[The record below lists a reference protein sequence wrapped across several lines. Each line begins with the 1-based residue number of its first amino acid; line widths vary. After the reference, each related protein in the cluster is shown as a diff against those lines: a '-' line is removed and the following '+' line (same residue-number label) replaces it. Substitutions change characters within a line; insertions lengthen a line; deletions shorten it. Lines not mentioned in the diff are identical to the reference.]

1 MYNNV
6 GIRTPRGSGTSGHVM
21 SNRSH
26 VRAQAFRMGIDR
38 NTGKLQA
45 RDWEEP
51 PPRKANEELLDHQRK
66 RKVEAKIFELQEAM
80 ADRGYSDAEIE
91 EKVAEVRKGLE
102 EREESGQK
110 ASLLKGKK
118 GAGGAGAGAMDSHMR
133 DVKKADDNR
142 RMREAFGL
150 GDDYAAG
157 EAFDEEAQ
165 ERKKEARRKERE
177 AKDKEWEEKK
187 AAKKAEEKKEKRR
200 REKTG
205 SDDDQDDQE
214 GGARKGSSRRSDSQE
229 AERNSMMAKRAERFG
244 ASADEP
250 RGPSNND
257 RKGRGQFRAGGAG
270 NKNNDR
276 RGGGRDGRDGDGRRP
291 SEMNV
296 KDALAG
302 GLSARRGGSRRD
314 RGRSEDEGPRD
325 VVIHVDGED
334 GGGRGRPRDRA
345 EGSGRNVHV
354 RVAGEG
360 GREDSEDSRY
370 RGDRRGGRRD
380 DDDDDSDREG
390 AEREVIVVTQSGV
403 DENDRWQAD
412 GNGVFA
418 DDGLGGGSAAPAA
431 ASTTTPADDDLRG
444 RIKGRGRRGAESESP
459 PRKKAALAPP
469 GRDLRERISG
479 GGRRGGG
486 GESPPKKQRRK
497 RSPSSSGSNSDG
509 TGGAGSPARPAKRAP
524 AAEGGSDK
532 RKRDGSRDSG
542 GRGADK
548 SRGGVGRSDKGR
560 GGGDRNGGGGGK
572 GGRRR
577 SRSEESSSSGPPAGG
592 NAIS

>member
-1 MYNNV
+1 MWGGVFYRAMN
-6 GIRTPRGSGTSGHVM
+6 PAP
-21 SNRSH
+21 
-26 VRAQAFRMGIDR
+26 VRFFSRRPA
-38 NTGKLQA
+38 
-45 RDWEEP
+45 
-51 PPRKANEELLDHQRK
+51 
-66 RKVEAKIFELQEAM
+66 KVEAKIFELQEAM

-102 EREESGQK
+102 EREGNGQK

-118 GAGGAGAGAMDSHMR
+118 GAGAGGGAGTMDSHMR

-165 ERKKEARRKERE
+165 ERKKETHRKERE

-200 REKTG
+200 REKAA
-205 SDDDQDDQE
+205 SDDDQDGQE
-214 GGARKGSSRRSDSQE
+214 GGARKGSSRRGDSQE
-229 AERNSMMAKRAERFG
+229 AERDSMMAKRAERFG
-244 ASADEP
+244 ASANEP
-250 RGPSNND
+250 RGSSNND
-257 RKGRGQFRAGGAG
+257 RKGRGQFRAGGPG
-270 NKNNDR
+270 NKNNDK
-276 RGGGRDGRDGDGRRP
+276 RGGGRDGRDGDRRP

-302 GLSARRGGSRRD
+302 GLSAPRGGSRRD
-314 RGRSEDEGPRD
+314 RARSEDEGPRD

-354 RVAGEG
+354 RVAGER
-360 GREDSEDSRY
+360 GRGDSEDSRY
-370 RGDRRGGRRD
+370 RGDRGRGY
-380 DDDDDSDREG
+380 DDDSDGERS
-390 AEREVIVVTQSGV
+390 EREVIVVTQSGV

-418 DDGLGGGSAAPAA
+418 EDGLGGGSAAPASA
-431 ASTTTPADDDLRG
+431 TTTTPHSPADDDLRG
-444 RIKGRGRRGAESESP
+444 RIKGRGRRGVESGSPP
-459 PRKKAALAPP
+459 PRKKAALAPS
-469 GRDLRERISG
+469 GGDLRERISG
-479 GGRRGGG
+479 RGRRGV
-486 GESPPKKQRRK
+486 ESPPKKQRRK
-497 RSPSSSGSNSDG
+497 RSPSHSASDGHG

-524 AAEGGSDK
+524 AAEVGSDK

-542 GRGADK
+542 GRGADM
-548 SRGGVGRSDKGR
+548 SRGGVRRSDRGR
-560 GGGDRNGGGGGK
+560 GGGERNGSGGGGGGGGK

-577 SRSEESSSSGPPAGG
+577 SRSEESGPPSGPPAGRD
-592 NAIS
+592 AIRSRPMVKFST